1 MNITAIGTQK
11 GGTGKTTMTFNLAG
25 VLAENKR
32 VLCIDMDPQCNLSN
46 NLGID
51 ITIKNSFSS
60 RDIFENSE
68 EDPNNLVVY
77 HPVEQLPNLDI
88 IPSNIYMFETELVI
102 INRAARERILVNYIE
117 DNLDFFKQ
125 YDHILIDTN
134 PSMSILNQNAFL
146 AADSLIL
153 VTDADDNSKVG
164 LELFMHLWGRIRRD
178 LRKPD
183 NVKALILN
191 RAKLDTNTTRDIL
204 DYFHKHDELG
214 PLLIPQIIRAKEVYK
229 NAAANRVPINMLKP
243 SDKAKKKDI
252 LEASG
257 EIRKAV
263 EYLVERGIF

>member
-1 MNITAIGTQK
+1 
-11 GGTGKTTMTFNLAG
+11 
-25 VLAENKR
+25 
-32 VLCIDMDPQCNLSN
+32 
-46 NLGID
+46 
-51 ITIKNSFSS
+51 
-60 RDIFENSE
+60 
-68 EDPNNLVVY
+68 
-77 HPVEQLPNLDI
+77 
-88 IPSNIYMFETELVI
+88 MFETELVI

-117 DNLDFFKQ
+117 DNLEFFSQ

-263 EYLVERGIF
+263 EFLEERGIF